1 MALFGQSIH
10 TILGV
15 INSILDNIIPHRMD
29 MKVTID
35 KVIFFLSPQ
44 LEIMQESNTSL
55 IRYEY
60 RLQCN
65 GIFYIYYVA
74 ERIAERRMSDAE
86 FKRLMSSLFQADAAK
101 DLYGG
106 FLNLKSNS
114 EARRLVQSTIKKVKP
129 IAYSDV
135 EAGIMHSSN
144 FLVRSDIEF
153 HEERRKR
160 ANEVIE
166 WDDDIDTDIS

>member
-1 MALFGQSIH
+1 MIRKIVIIIMALFGQSIH

-86 FKRLMSSLFQADAAK
+86 FKRLHTRDRQ
-101 DLYGG
+101 
-106 FLNLKSNS
+106 
-114 EARRLVQSTIKKVKP
+114 I
-129 IAYSDV
+129 
-135 EAGIMHSSN
+135 
-144 FLVRSDIEF
+144 
-153 HEERRKR
+153 RRK
-160 ANEVIE
+160 
-166 WDDDIDTDIS
+166 